1 MSDKKHLRKLMYVD
15 PKLQGSLIVRVVFY
29 WAVCLIGISLMLL
42 CWQILSGPPRPFS
55 AHLGDMWSH
64 YGAALV
70 ASLLLLPLVIVDILH
85 FSNRFVGPLFRLR
98 RSIRQLAR
106 GEQVEPIEFRDTDFW
121 QEFADEFNTLAR
133 RVENHPTETERYSHE
148 PVEENEPTAVG

>member
-29 WAVCLIGISLMLL
+29 WVVCLIGISLMLL
-42 CWQILSGPPRPFS
+42 CWQIISGPPRPFS
-55 AHLGDMWSH
+55 VHLGEMWSH

-70 ASLLLLPLVIVDILH
+70 ASLLLLPLVIVDILQ

-106 GEQVEPIEFRDTDFW
+106 GEKVEPIEFRDTDFW
-121 QEFADEFNTLAR
+121 QDFANEFNTLAR
-133 RVENHPTETERYSHE
+133 RVENQETDGEHHSHE
-148 PVEENEPTAVG
+148 PQEEDEPVAIG